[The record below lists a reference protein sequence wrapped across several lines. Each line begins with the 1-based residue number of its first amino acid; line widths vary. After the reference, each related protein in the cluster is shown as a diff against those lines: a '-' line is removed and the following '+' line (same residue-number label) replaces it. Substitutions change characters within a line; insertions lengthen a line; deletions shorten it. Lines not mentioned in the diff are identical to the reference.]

1 MTTEN
6 HERNYRILNTLNSV
20 SNDLNSI
27 RDDIKVFIN
36 ARYTK
41 DNLKHL
47 TASEIKLCIDDFI
60 QNTIRT
66 LLPDKTYSFN
76 EWVNTRYKDLSIES
90 VNSLWAY
97 FIYYKTINDNLS
109 IMVTDYLSKKF
120 KIVKQLPKYT
130 YNSFNGFYYILKD
143 NVEIRKVINNVECSL
158 LFDTVE
164 QAKIYIEHLKAQ
176 DEKENKETQT

>member
-6 HERNYRILNTLNSV
+6 HERNFRILNTLNSV

-41 DNLKHL
+41 NNLKHL
-47 TASEIKLCIDDFI
+47 TAAEIKLCIDDFI
-60 QNTIRT
+60 QNTVKT
-66 LLPDKTYSFN
+66 FLPNKTYSFN
-76 EWVNTRYKDLSIES
+76 EWVNTHYKHLSTES
-90 VNSLWAY
+90 INSLWAY
-97 FIYYKTINDNLS
+97 FIYYNSVNNNLS
-109 IMVTDYLSKKF
+109 IMITDYLYKKF
-120 KIVKQLPKYT
+120 KIIKQVSKYT

-143 NVEIRKVINNVECSL
+143 NVEIRKVINDVECSL

-164 QAKIYIEHLKAQ
+164 QAKAYISYLRKQ
-176 DEKENKETQT
+176 DEEESKET